1 MQTES
6 IVLLIDP
13 SEEDRADIR
22 SILES
27 RPVTFIEA
35 DTASEAWEKVRSAG
49 ELTMMIA
56 GISGSS
62 QSQGERRN
70 CCFSGDDDGSGI
82 VFRLQSRGNLFRT
95 ALHVFLLCALLHKP
109 AKKYGAGH

>member
-27 RPVTFIEA
+27 RPVNFIEA
-35 DTASEAWEKVRSAG
+35 NTASEAWEKVSSAR
-49 ELTMMIA
+49 EFTMMIA
-56 GISGSS
+56 GISVETGN
-62 QSQGERRN
+62 EILDLR
-70 CCFSGDDDGSGI
+70 D
-82 VFRLQSRGNLFRT
+82 RLQAETG
-95 ALHVFLLCALLHKP
+95 
-109 AKKYGAGH
+109 

>member
-27 RPVTFIEA
+27 RPVNFIEA
-35 DTASEAWEKVRSAG
+35 NTASEAWEKVSSAR
-49 ELTMMIA
+49 EFTMMIA
-56 GISGSS
+56 GISV
-62 QSQGERRN
+62 ETAMR
-70 CCFSGDDDGSGI
+70 FLISGI
-82 VFRLQSRGNLFRT
+82 AYRPRRAYSQASIPVARI
-95 ALHVFLLCALLHKP
+95 
-109 AKKYGAGH
+109 

>member
-35 DTASEAWEKVRSAG
+35 ET
-49 ELTMMIA
+49 LP
-56 GISGSS
+56 
-62 QSQGERRN
+62 
-70 CCFSGDDDGSGI
+70 
-82 VFRLQSRGNLFRT
+82 RGGRKLEQQ
-95 ALHVFLLCALLHKP
+95 VS
-109 AKKYGAGH
+109 